1 MMHITVLAAGQEEDY
16 RWVPDTPVN
25 NIDEARTCLTSADKV
40 NSLVA
45 WRSSPSLC
53 SVLIAKIPT
62 GCKDSFNRL
71 ISCTL
76 LVEDMTEPDA
86 RALIVYYLLERDEF
100 YAGVQNA
107 VDSLKEKACVDVQSL
122 ALHIEKM
129 IEKCRPELIIE
140 PNTVLFP
147 GEFRNSMIAEPE
159 YVNCL
164 VGEFLLKQSWSPGIG
179 VKVILSDYG
188 RDYNEC
194 ADILLTAK
202 DVPDKPNPVPS
213 GYKKAKLREPF
224 ERLKPIGKE
233 LKNLQG
239 KIGNLLNTLSNSKQG
254 KYNDKHH
261 AADKASFRNAVRNFL
276 ICTKEKLSASVAQ
289 PWASQGIEP
298 NDIPCVKKQIQH
310 AIAELEKLENTREL
324 CVQGYGLLQQLAGQ
338 PELSGDE
345 PAMHAYLRS
354 STAAFAAIDNARR
367 NFDEAVER
375 CIAEQIPSAAVFR
388 KRAESDEEKLL
399 REFQPGGIAV
409 SLADVLA
416 SAQKKPLRNIPENE
430 SQKKVTLNWRSLD
443 SAVYALPE
451 YSRYREAVVEAVQ
464 TLSVAMEE
472 LEFCLPAD
480 ICVSEIREMDNFL
493 RNTWKNFWQEQAPD
507 GILVDSLKGMLQT
520 IDMAFD
526 RILSDS
532 WAKEL
537 RLLKAEFRANPV
549 KQYNHYYNPK

>member
-1 MMHITVLAAGQEEDY
+1 MS
-16 RWVPDTPVN
+16 R
-25 NIDEARTCLTSADKV
+25 
-40 NSLVA
+40 LVA
-45 WRSSPSLC
+45 FAAALCIMGCSSTGDASSTEKAKEDARPLNEALRGRGGTVPQDAFLKAVVDNDVQAVREMAKENP
-53 SVLIAKIPT
+53 SVLSKGYRYSAGMPYAILTRAPMEIALSLHKPEMIA
-62 GCKDSFNRL
+62 
-71 ISCTL
+71 TL
-76 LVEDMTEPDA
+76 LELEAPCDA
-86 RALIVYYLLERDEF
+86 DEICAGIWCIQDGPPNTTADDRKKTLDILFQYKPGLLKDKDFCYDLMDRTINFPSPEVLEYLL
-100 YAGVQNA
+100 N
-107 VDSLKEKACVDVQSL
+107 K
-122 ALHIEKM
+122 
-129 IEKCRPELIIE
+129 
-140 PNTVLFP
+140 
-147 GEFRNSMIAEPE
+147 
-159 YVNCL
+159 
-164 VGEFLLKQSWSPGIG
+164 GI
-179 VKVILSDYG
+179 
-188 RDYNEC
+188 
-194 ADILLTAK
+194 
-202 DVPDKPNPVPS
+202 
-213 GYKKAKLREPF
+213 
-224 ERLKPIGKE
+224 
-233 LKNLQG
+233 
-239 KIGNLLNTLSNSKQG
+239 
-254 KYNDKHH
+254 
-261 AADKASFRNAVRNFL
+261 
-276 ICTKEKLSASVAQ
+276 SA
-289 PWASQGIEP
+289 
-298 NDIPCVKKQIQH
+298 
-310 AIAELEKLENTREL
+310 KLENTREL

-338 PELSGDE
+338 PELGGDE

-493 RNTWKNFWQEQAPD
+493 PKTWKDFWQEQAPD
-507 GILVDSLKGMLQT
+507 GILVDSLQRMLQT